1 MAIWTEYRVSDVVS
15 NIDDGKFVLP
25 VIQRELV
32 WNEDKMC
39 LLFDTLLKG
48 NSFGGIIVLEE
59 EKDSKPLFAFRKFS
73 PDGTQQNSYEE
84 NKLSQNQFFV
94 IDGQQ
99 RLQSFYI
106 GLKGSIHGKR
116 LFFDLFSDYKS
127 DYDFRFAKNESEL
140 PQESKDNREIKEHYW
155 ISAEVLFKLLKECG
169 KTTIISNKLINDKG
183 ISEENKKEVL
193 KNNMQI
199 FSDYIINFPA
209 IGIAKVTVD
218 KFSFSELENRQKI
231 VELFKRLNDGGTP
244 LSAMD
249 LVASTLKAFD
259 PHMEGFLRNLT
270 SEYTNI
276 GLSSENLIKLIF
288 LLEDNYTKEIFSI
301 EPTDA
306 DFAVKNQI
314 RIKCTLESLKKFL
327 EENRLYEYY
336 DNGNRSFIPL
346 FFVAYHIFHKKALSD
361 EQLVHF
367 WDNSDTSN
375 NDVKPIKEWL
385 YHSLLN
391 GLFKSRGAGW
401 IPYKTG
407 IRKILEIMK
416 KHKNGAF
423 PTSELF
429 DMYKSHGLSFKTNY
443 TPADLDTLDAQ
454 FLFYL
459 MYDMRRP
466 VKKVDIDH
474 IMSKNILEKKEYD
487 YEDINSIRNFQLLD
501 FGTNR
506 GDKNGKPFAEWV
518 NNSEFVVDK
527 KSYIQRH
534 LIPRNEE
541 IWTEDKFY
549 EFTQARA
556 ELIVDKI
563 KSYF

>member
-1 MAIWTEYRVSDVVS
+1 M
-15 NIDDGKFVLP
+15 LH
-25 VIQRELV
+25 
-32 WNEDKMC
+32 
-39 LLFDTLLKG
+39 
-48 NSFGGIIVLEE
+48 
-59 EKDSKPLFAFRKFS
+59 
-73 PDGTQQNSYEE
+73 
-84 NKLSQNQFFV
+84 QNQFFV

-140 PQESKDNREIKEHYW
+140 PQESKDDREIKEHYW

-169 KTTIISNKLINDKG
+169 KTTIISN
-183 ISEENKKEVL
+183 
-193 KNNMQI
+193 
-199 FSDYIINFPA
+199 
-209 IGIAKVTVD
+209 
-218 KFSFSELENRQKI
+218 SELENRQKI